1 MADVKACSF
10 AIKHQFRQV
19 QFEMDCREVIRG
31 VQGNISRGRW
41 ELYPFLY
48 KIKEQLGHPN
58 FIDANWPWWPRKG
71 NVVVD
76 HTATLASAGMSP
88 MTWVI
93 RPPSS
98 LVHVLNNDGLPCPSS

>member
-1 MADVKACSF
+1 
-10 AIKHQFRQV
+10 
-19 QFEMDCREVIRG
+19 MDCREVIRR
-31 VQGNISRGRW
+31 VQGNILRGWW
-41 ELYPFLY
+41 ELYPFLC

-58 FIDANWPWWPRKG
+58 FVDASWPWWPRTS

-76 HTATLASAGMSP
+76 HTATLASVGMNP

-98 LVHVLNNDGLPCPSS
+98 LVHVLNNDSLPCPSS